1 MYYLNVGQKYC
12 IFAAIR
18 CDAMN
23 NNFKMIAKTL
33 FGFEEILARE
43 IRNLGGGNV
52 VEGVRSVSFVGDTGF
67 MYKANLCLRTAI
79 KIIKPIHSFSVR
91 NEHELYKS
99 IYRMDWSEYLNID
112 TTFAIDATVKSD
124 NFSHSLY
131 VSQKVKDAIVDKFR
145 DTEGQRPSVD
155 VKHPDL
161 RINIHLHKDRCNVS
175 LDSSGR
181 SLHQRGYR
189 IATNIAP
196 INEVLAAGLLLLS
209 GWDGQCDF
217 LDPMC
222 GSGTML
228 TEAAMIACNIPV
240 NINRKEFAFEKWDDF
255 DEDLFDKI
263 VESQLKK
270 TREFHHKI
278 IGYDKAPSAV
288 RKAKENIEN
297 ANLSD
302 YISVERKNFFDT
314 EKGTIGKLHMVFNP
328 PYGERLDRSSLD
340 SDFDVEAFYAEIGDT
355 LKQRYPGTD
364 AWFITSNLEA
374 LKFVGLRPSRKIKV
388 FNSHLE
394 SRLVKYVMY
403 EGSKKAKFQKKTD

>member
-1 MYYLNVGQKYC
+1 MV
-12 IFAAIR
+12 
-18 CDAMN
+18 
-23 NNFKMIAKTL
+23 AKTL
-33 FGFEEILARE
+33 FGFEEILAKE

-52 VEGVRSVSFVGDTGF
+52 KEGVRSVSFEGDIGF

-91 NEHELYKS
+91 NENELYKK
-99 IYRMDWSEYLNID
+99 IYAMDWSEYLSID
-112 TTFAIDATVKSD
+112 TTFAIDTTVKSD
-124 NFSHSLY
+124 NFTHSLY

-145 DTEGQRPSVD
+145 DTDGERPSVD
-155 VKHPDL
+155 VKHPDI
-161 RINIHLHKDRCNVS
+161 RINMHIQKDHCNVS

-189 IATNIAP
+189 ISTNKAP

-209 GWDGQCDF
+209 GWDGQSDF

-255 DEDLFDKI
+255 DEELFGKI
-263 VESQLKK
+263 VDSSLKK

-278 IGYDKAPSAV
+278 VGYDKAPSAV
-288 RKAKENIEN
+288 RKSQENIEN

-302 YISVERKNFFDT
+302 YITVDRKNFFDT
-314 EKGTIGKLHMVFNP
+314 EKFTDNHLHMVFNP
-328 PYGERLDRSSLD
+328 PYGERLDRSDLD
-340 SDFDVEAFYAEIGDT
+340 SDFNVEEFYADIGDT
-355 LKQRYPGTD
+355 LKKNYPGTD

-374 LKFVGLRPSRKIKV
+374 LKYVGLRPSRKIKV
-388 FNSHLE
+388 FNSQLE
-394 SRLVKYVMY
+394 SRLAKYVMY
-403 EGSKKAKFQKKTD
+403 EGSKKASKNQEQ